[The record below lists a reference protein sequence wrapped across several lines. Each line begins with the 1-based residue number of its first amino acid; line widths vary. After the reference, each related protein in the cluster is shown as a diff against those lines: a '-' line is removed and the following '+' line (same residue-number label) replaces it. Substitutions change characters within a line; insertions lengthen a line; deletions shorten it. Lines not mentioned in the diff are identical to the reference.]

1 MGVSTK
7 IEGRGILLLPA
18 FEMIQFLNVIP
29 VGLLG
34 R

>member
-7 IEGRGILLLPA
+7 IEGRGILFPPT
-18 FEMIQFLNVIP
+18 FEMIQLLNVIP